1 MLYLKKKNLLKCVNN
16 FKDFILTSIRYKHV
30 KLCINHSKS
39 NHLKKFNILAYIL
52 GCISCLGI
60 SIVGNFQKNKTDIHF
75 AGAFIAFFGLYFY
88 CAMQTFLSY
97 KLSFVMYS
105 SKFIFI
111 FRVVLVS
118 LCLIISLLGNWKFF
132 SFFFIISI
140 NLFNIHSI
148 LKKD

>member
-30 KLCINHSKS
+30 KLCINHYKS

-75 AGAFIAFFGLYFY
+75 AGAFIAFFGLGPRKCANTTLRCFY
-88 CAMQTFLSY
+88 LNLIRLQVFL
-97 KLSFVMYS
+97 KLNNYLKHRFYAKKRSAT
-105 SKFIFI
+105 K
-111 FRVVLVS
+111 S
-118 LCLIISLLGNWKFF
+118 LKI
-132 SFFFIISI
+132 
-140 NLFNIHSI
+140 
-148 LKKD
+148 